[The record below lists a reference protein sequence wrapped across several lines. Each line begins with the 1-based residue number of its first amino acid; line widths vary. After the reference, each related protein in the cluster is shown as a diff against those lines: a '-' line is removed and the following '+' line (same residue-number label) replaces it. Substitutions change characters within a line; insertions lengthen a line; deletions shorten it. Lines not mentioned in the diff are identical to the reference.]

1 MEPIELVAH
10 HRQVAKRS
18 AKRLRSQ
25 GVVPGVMYGYD
36 VGSVPLQFEA
46 LNLARILNEAGASQL
61 IYLRIGEEGV
71 SQPVLA
77 REIQRDIFTGEP
89 VHVDFLAVSMTEKIT
104 AEVVIN
110 LVGEPAPV
118 MQGEGI
124 LLQGINSL
132 EIECLPGDLI
142 PSLEVNI
149 SDLDFDVSIFVSDLD
164 LPEGITVLSDPQE
177 MVAQV
182 TYEQLEIEEEVEE
195 EEEGLFVEESAQVEV
210 IGKGKEAEEEE
221 LEEA

>member
-1 MEPIELVAH
+1 MERIELVAH
-10 HRQVAKRS
+10 RRQVAKRL
-18 AKRLRSQ
+18 AKQLRSE
-25 GVVPGVMYGYD
+25 GWVPGVMYGYD
-36 VGSVPLQFEA
+36 VGSVPLKFEA
-46 LNLARILNEAGASQL
+46 LNLARTLNEAGASQL
-61 IYLRIGEEGV
+61 IYLRIDDTSV
-71 SQPVLA
+71 AHPVLA
-77 REIQRDIFTGEP
+77 REIQRDIFSGAPT
-89 VHVDFLAVSMTEKIT
+89 HVDFLAVSMTEKIT

-110 LVGEPAPV
+110 LVGEPVPV
-118 MQGEGI
+118 TQGEGI

-142 PSLEVNI
+142 PSLEVDI

-164 LPEGITVLSDPQE
+164 LPEGITILSDPQE

-182 TYEQLEIEEEVEE
+182 TYEQLEIAEELEE

-210 IGKGKEAEEEE
+210 IGKGKEADEEA